1 MKRTNAHTSPVIIN
15 LRKTHIGYIVDD
27 HSKTE
32 NIKSLKVDKS
42 ISLKT

>member
-15 LRKTHIGYIVDD
+15 LKKTPIGYMVDD
-27 HSKTE
+27 HTKTE

-42 ISLKT
+42 IPL